1 MREEIPGVYDEHL
14 FDLEKLVRDK
24 LSHRQ
29 ICPRS
34 VMGNQP
40 ERIRRDSHESQRRPI
55 NFEFTTKV
63 QEKRLRCLNI

>member
-1 MREEIPGVYDEHL
+1 MREEIPGVYDDHL
-14 FDLEKLVRDK
+14 FQLEKLVRDE
-24 LSHRQ
+24 LLRRDISVYA
-29 ICPRS
+29 

-40 ERIRRDSHESQRRPI
+40 ARIRRDSHESLRRPI